1 MTKLLVA
8 VLGAVLLSG
17 CGLSSSPTHNV
28 YLGNWYGEPRMDISV
43 ANGKT
48 TIGINGGIR

>member
-1 MTKLLVA
+1 MTKLLIA
-8 VLGAVLLSG
+8 VLGMVLLSG
-17 CGLSSSPTHNV
+17 CGLSSSPTHNI
-28 YLGNWYGEPRMDISV
+28 YLGNWYGEPRMDVSI